1 MKVNYLTRI
10 YRLSALSRNKGWM
23 ILDLNIQ
30 EVLEAVKGEY
40 IVKNNDGI
48 FNKIST
54 DTRKIE
60 KDNLF
65 IALKGAN
72 FNGNKYAITAIEKGA
87 SVVLVDEVL
96 FNEDELNNKGTVIK
110 VKDTKT
116 ALADLARYYRK
127 KLGIK
132 VVGITGST
140 GKTSTKDLIAAFL
153 SGKYK
158 VFKTQGNFNNEIG
171 LPLMIFE
178 LNKDYD
184 IAVLEMGTS
193 NFGEINTLA
202 SIALPDIA
210 AITNVG
216 VAHIEYLKTRENI
229 LKEKMSISDF
239 FENNNYLV
247 LNCENDMLATV
258 KDEEYKDATIQR
270 TGYDKQYNLYAEN
283 LELTSETT
291 SFDAVYGDERYR
303 FKLNMVGEHNVLNAL
318 LGIQISKDFGLTFE
332 EMEKGLDNFKATSMR
347 LEFIKYDEFTII
359 NDSYN
364 ANPDSMKAALNV
376 LKSYTGNRKIAVLG
390 TMGELGD
397 HANTA
402 HKEVGE
408 FAKGNAD
415 ILLTTGD
422 YKDNYKEGFGE
433 NTLTFDTKEDL
444 INSLKDMITEND
456 TILIKASR
464 SAKFEEI
471 IKELQN
477 K

>member
-1 MKVNYLTRI
+1 M
-10 YRLSALSRNKGWM
+10 
-23 ILDLNIQ
+23 DLNIQ
-30 EVLEAVKGEY
+30 EVIEAVKGEV
-40 IVKNNDGI
+40 IVKNNSGE

-60 KDNLF
+60 EGNLF
-65 IALKGAN
+65 FALKGEN
-72 FNGNKYAITAIEKGA
+72 FNGNNYAASAIEKGA
-87 SVVLVDEVL
+87 SVVIVDEVK

-110 VKDTKT
+110 VKDTKS
-116 ALADLARYYRK
+116 ALGDLARFYRK

-153 SGKYK
+153 SGKYR

-178 LNKDYD
+178 LSKEYD

-202 SIALPDIA
+202 GIARPDIA

-229 LKEKMSISDF
+229 LKEKMSIADF
-239 FENNNYLV
+239 FEDNNNLV
-247 LNCENDMLATV
+247 INCENDMLKTV
-258 KDEEYKDATIQR
+258 KDEDYAKASIQR
-270 TGYDKQYNLYAEN
+270 TGYDKNYDLYAEN
-283 LELTSETT
+283 IELTSERT
-291 SFDAVYGDERYR
+291 SFDAVSDNERHR
-303 FKLNMVGEHNVLNAL
+303 FTLNMVGEHNVLNAL

-332 EMEKGLDNFKATSMR
+332 EMEKGLENFKATSMR
-347 LEFIKYDEFTII
+347 LEFIKYNGFTII

-376 LKSYTGNRKIAVLG
+376 LKGYTGKRKIAVLG

-397 HANTA
+397 HAKAA

-408 FAKGNAD
+408 FAKGKAD
-415 ILLTTGD
+415 ILMTTGIYND
-422 YKDNYKEGFGE
+422 SYKEGFGE
-433 NTLTFDTKEDL
+433 ETLVFDSKEEL
-444 INSLKDMITEND
+444 IKALKDIALEDD
-456 TILIKASR
+456 TILVKASR

>member
-1 MKVNYLTRI
+1 
-10 YRLSALSRNKGWM
+10 M

-30 EVLEAVKGEY
+30 EVIEAVKGEV
-40 IVKNNDGI
+40 IVKNNEGN

-72 FNGNKYAITAIEKGA
+72 FNGNNYAVPAIEKGA
-87 SVVLVDEVL
+87 SVVIVDEIA
-96 FNEDELNNKGTVIK
+96 FKEDELNNKGTVIK

-178 LNKDYD
+178 LNRDYD

-193 NFGEINTLA
+193 NFGEIHTLA
-202 SIALPDIA
+202 GIALPDIA

-229 LKEKMSISDF
+229 LKEKMSIADF
-239 FENNNYLV
+239 FEDKHSLV
-247 LNCENDMLATV
+247 INCENDMLQSV
-258 KDEEYKDATIQR
+258 KDEDYERINVER
-270 TGYDKQYNLYAEN
+270 TGYDKTYDLYAEN
-283 LELTSETT
+283 IELTSEST
-291 SFDAVYGDERYR
+291 SFDAVCGSKRHR
-303 FKLNMVGEHNVLNAL
+303 FKLNMIGEHNVLNAL
-318 LGIQISKDFGLTFE
+318 LGIQISRDFGLTFE

-347 LEFIKYDEFTII
+347 LEFLKHNDFTII

-376 LKSYTGNRKIAVLG
+376 LKSYTGDRKIAVLG

-397 HANTA
+397 HAGTA

-408 FAKGNAD
+408 FAKGKAD
-415 ILLTTGD
+415 VLLTCGD
-422 YKDNYKEGFGE
+422 YRENYREGFGE
-433 NTLTFDTKEDL
+433 EALVFETKEEL
-444 INSLKDMITEND
+444 IKSLRNMIKEND
-456 TILIKASR
+456 TILVKASR

-471 IKELQN
+471 IKEIQN

>member
-1 MKVNYLTRI
+1 M
-10 YRLSALSRNKGWM
+10 
-23 ILDLNIQ
+23 DLNIK
-30 EVLEAVKGEY
+30 EVIEAVKGEV
-40 IVKNNDGI
+40 IIKNNDGK

-60 KDNLF
+60 EDNLF

-72 FNGNKYAITAIEKGA
+72 FNGNNYAVSAIEKGA
-87 SVVLVDEVL
+87 SVVIVDEIN
-96 FNEDELNNKGTVIK
+96 FKENELNNKGTIIK
-110 VKDTKT
+110 VKDTKN
-116 ALADLARYYRK
+116 ALADLAQYYRN

-132 VVGITGST
+132 VVGVTGST

-193 NFGEINTLA
+193 NFGEINNLA
-202 SIALPDIA
+202 KIAHPDIA
-210 AITNVG
+210 AVTNVG

-229 LKEKMSISDF
+229 LKEKMSITNF
-239 FENNNYLV
+239 FEENNYV
-247 LNCENDMLATV
+247 VINCENDMLQTV
-258 KDEEYKDATIQR
+258 KDEDYKNAVIQR
-270 TGYDKQYNLYAEN
+270 TGYDSKYDMYAEN
-283 LELTSETT
+283 IELTCETT
-291 SFDAVYGDERYR
+291 SFDAVCENEKHR
-303 FKLNMVGEHNVLNAL
+303 FTLNMVGEHNVLNAL

-332 EMEKGLDNFKATSMR
+332 EMEKGLNNFKATSMR
-347 LEFIKYDEFTII
+347 LELIKKDDFVII

-376 LKSYTGNRKIAVLG
+376 LNSYNKGRKIAVLG

-397 HANTA
+397 YSNRA

-408 FAKGNAD
+408 FAKEKAD
-415 ILLTTGD
+415 FLFTTGE
-422 YKDNYKEGFGE
+422 YKENYKEGFGE
-433 NTLTFDTKEDL
+433 NTLVFNTKDEL
-444 INSLKDMITEND
+444 ISSLKKMIDPND

-464 SAKFEEI
+464 SARFEEI
-471 IKELQN
+471 VKEL
-477 K
+477 

>member
-1 MKVNYLTRI
+1 
-10 YRLSALSRNKGWM
+10 M
-23 ILDLNIQ
+23 ILDLNIK
-30 EVLEAVKGEY
+30 EVIEAVKGEV
-40 IVKNNDGI
+40 IVKNNDGN
-48 FNKIST
+48 FNKVST

-72 FNGNKYAITAIEKGA
+72 FNGNKYAAAAIEKGA
-87 SVVLVDEVL
+87 SVVIVDEVL
-96 FNEDELNNKGTVIK
+96 FEEKELNNKGTVIK

-116 ALADLARYYRK
+116 ALADLARYYRN

-153 SGKYK
+153 SGKYR

-178 LNKDYD
+178 LNREYD

-202 SIALPDIA
+202 GIALPDIA

-216 VAHIEYLKTRENI
+216 VAHIEYLKSRENI
-229 LKEKMSISDF
+229 LKEKMSISNF
-239 FENNNYLV
+239 FKHNNYLV
-247 LNCENDMLATV
+247 LNCENDMLKSV
-258 KDEEYKDATIQR
+258 KDEDYKCACIQR
-270 TGYDKQYNLYAEN
+270 TGYDKKYDLYAEN
-283 LELTSETT
+283 LELTSEST
-291 SFDAVYGDERYR
+291 SFDAVSGNERHR
-303 FKLNMVGEHNVLNAL
+303 FSLNMVGEHNVLNAL

-332 EMEKGLDNFKATSMR
+332 EMEKGLNNFKATSMR
-347 LEFIKYDEFTII
+347 LEIIKHNGFTII

-376 LKSYTGNRKIAVLG
+376 LKSYNGERKIAVLG

-397 HANTA
+397 HSEAA
-402 HKEVGE
+402 HMEIGE
-408 FAKGNAD
+408 FAKEKAD
-415 ILLTTGD
+415 MLLTTGD
-422 YKDNYKEGFGE
+422 YKKSYQEGFGKE
-433 NTLTFDTKEDL
+433 TMIFETKEEL
-444 INSLKDMITEND
+444 IDSLRNIIKEND
-456 TILIKASR
+456 TILVKASR

-471 IKELQN
+471 VKEIQN